1 MTKRLLSLVFFLTLS
16 FQFQSTSPYG
26 YDYSDTT
33 NPSTVSITKATAT
46 GVSSSPSSSSL
57 KDDSSNRDDSSG
69 SLSSI
74 SDLPNSSPGSTVASG
89 SSFEVFS
96 KGQQQQQS
104 QFRQTEHEEEGGQHH
119 HNTEHAVSVLAGGSP
134 LDSGLALFLLQISL
148 IMFTTKVLAGLL
160 GFIHQPRVIAEVLA
174 GLILGPS
181 VCGYIP
187 GWLDNVFPPSS
198 LPGLTLIANLG
209 LILFMFLIG
218 MELDPVT
225 LFKGSKQSILI
236 SFSGILF
243 PVLFI

>member
-1 MTKRLLSLVFFLTLS
+1 MIKSISILLVLTS
-16 FQFQSTSPYG
+16 FQRTFQAEE
-26 YDYSDTT
+26 DTIKT
-33 NPSTVSITKATAT
+33 
-46 GVSSSPSSSSL
+46 SSSSSHTH
-57 KDDSSNRDDSSG
+57 DD
-69 SLSSI
+69 
-74 SDLPNSSPGSTVASG
+74 
-89 SSFEVFS
+89 
-96 KGQQQQQS
+96 
-104 QFRQTEHEEEGGQHH
+104 
-119 HNTEHAVSVLAGGSP
+119 HAVSILAGGSP

-160 GFIHQPRVIAEVLA
+160 GFIHPPRVIAEVLA

-187 GWLDNVFPPSS
+187 GWLENVFPESS

-225 LFKGSKQSILI
+225 LFKGSRQSILI

-243 PVLFI
+243 PILVGRFL